1 MKTKTLKEAK
11 TFTEALKNLQDGNCI
26 GIRPKNNCCYIKLDS
41 AENLIWNDRTRA
53 HLSTELILNK
63 DWYLVV
69 EDKEPIIYVPENI
82 HFDNEMDLLFNDDK
96 QILSVFGGNY
106 QVSCYDYRNI
116 NTGKNHKL
124 VKVKRS
130 ELKKGNLAYRGY
142 FGFSDLS
149 GYCKIIDNNNHV
161 YITDNS
167 NAILSD
173 TPYFN
178 WYKVVKI

>member
-11 TFTEALKNLQDGNCI
+11 TFTEALKHLQDGTCI
-26 GIRPKNNCCYIKLDS
+26 GIRPSSNHCYIIFDS
-41 AENLIWNDRTRA
+41 VGGLMWDDKTSVEFTP
-53 HLSTELILNK
+53 ELILDRN
-63 DWYLVV
+63 WYLVV
-69 EDKEPIIYVPENI
+69 EDKKPIIYVPENI
-82 HFDNEMDLLFNDDK
+82 HFDSDMDLLFNDDK

-106 QVSCYDYRNI
+106 QVSCYGYRNI
-116 NTGKNHKL
+116 NTGKSHKL
-124 VKVKRS
+124 VKVERS
-130 ELKKGNLAYRGY
+130 ELKEEDLAYRGY

-149 GYCKIIDNNNHV
+149 GYCKIIDNNDHV